1 VASKFGAFFPSANA
15 GWALKNIDSEGN
27 LKEANKK
34 FII

>member
-1 VASKFGAFFPSANA
+1 VASKFGAFFPAANA
-15 GWALKNIDSEGN
+15 GWALENIHREGN